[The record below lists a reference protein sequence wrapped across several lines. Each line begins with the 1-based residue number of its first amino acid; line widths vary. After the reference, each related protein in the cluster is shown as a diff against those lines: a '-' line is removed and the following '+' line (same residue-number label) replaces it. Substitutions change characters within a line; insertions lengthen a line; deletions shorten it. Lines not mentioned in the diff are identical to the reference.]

1 MNILRDER
9 FAGSKLSENNVLSS
23 PTMHSK
29 YTEEQ
34 LQKKTKGFY
43 NRVAK
48 RFIDFTLALIL
59 IIICTPFYF
68 IITIAIATQDGF
80 PVLYKAPR
88 GGYHNKIFK
97 ICKFRSMVKNA
108 DKIGGYTTAFHDSR
122 VTKVG
127 AILRKSKFDE
137 IPQLINI
144 LKGEMSFVGPRP
156 EVLEYVNRFTGLE
169 KYILEVRPGI
179 TDYSSI
185 KFANLDEL
193 VGEKNADE
201 FFQKEILGQKN
212 ALRVRYVAEISIG
225 TDVKIFF
232 LTVWTVLKRVIATV
246 KGK

>member
-1 MNILRDER
+1 METVVNDY
-9 FAGSKLSENNVLSS
+9 SQ
-23 PTMHSK
+23 

-34 LQKKTKGFY
+34 LQKRTKGIY
-43 NRVAK
+43 NRVIK
-48 RFIDFTLALIL
+48 RCIDFVLGLIL
-59 IIICTPFYF
+59 FIICIPFY
-68 IITIAIATQDGF
+68 IVITIAISSHDGF

-88 GGYHNKIFK
+88 GGYHNKTFK

-108 DKIGGYTTAFHDSR
+108 DKIGGYTTAFHDPR

-127 AILRKSKFDE
+127 AVLRKSKLDE

-156 EVLEYVNRFTGLE
+156 EVLEYVNRFTGIE

-185 KFANLDEL
+185 RFANLDEL
-193 VGEKNADE
+193 VGEKNVDE
-201 FFQKEILGQKN
+201 YFQKEILGQKN
-212 ALRVRYVAEISIG
+212 ALRIQYVSEISFR

-232 LTVWTVLKRVIATV
+232 TTITTVLKRVIATV

>member
-1 MNILRDER
+1 MET
-9 FAGSKLSENNVLSS
+9 ATNNYAQYAE
-23 PTMHSK
+23 P
-29 YTEEQ
+29 Q
-34 LQKKTKGFY
+34 LQKKVNGVY
-43 NRVAK
+43 NKLIK
-48 RFIDFTLALIL
+48 RIIDFLLGAIL
-59 IIICTPFYF
+59 FIICLPFYL
-68 IITIAIATQDGF
+68 IITIAISAQDGF
-80 PVLYKAPR
+80 PVLYRAPR
-88 GGYHNKIFK
+88 GGYHNKPFK

-108 DKIGGYTTAFHDSR
+108 DKIGGYTTAFHDPR

-127 AILRKSKFDE
+127 AVLRKSKLDE

-185 KFANLDEL
+185 RFANLDEI

-212 ALRVRYVAEISIG
+212 ALRVKYVAEISFF

-232 LTVWTVLKRVIATV
+232 MTVWAVLKRVIATV
-246 KGK
+246 RGK

>member
-1 MNILRDER
+1 METV
-9 FAGSKLSENNVLSS
+9 ANNYSQ
-23 PTMHSK
+23 

-34 LQKKTKGFY
+34 LKKKTNGIY
-43 NRVAK
+43 NRVIK
-48 RFIDFTLALIL
+48 RCIDFVLGLIL
-59 IIICTPFYF
+59 FIVCIPFY
-68 IITIAIATQDGF
+68 IVITIAISAHDGF

-88 GGYHNKIFK
+88 GGYHNKNFK

-108 DKIGGYTTAFHDSR
+108 DKIGGYTTAFHDPR

-127 AILRKSKFDE
+127 AVLRKSKLDE

-156 EVLEYVNRFTGLE
+156 EVLEYVNRFQGLE

-185 KFANLDEL
+185 KFANLDEI

-212 ALRVRYVAEISIG
+212 ALRVQYVSEISFA

-232 LTVWTVLKRVIATV
+232 NTIGAVLKRVIATV

>member
-1 MNILRDER
+1 METIQAVD
-9 FAGSKLSENNVLSS
+9 SQ
-23 PTMHSK
+23 

-34 LQKKTKGFY
+34 LRKKVNGPY
-43 NRVAK
+43 NRVIK
-48 RFIDFTLALIL
+48 RCIDLVLGCIL
-59 IIICTPFYF
+59 FIICLPLYLV
-68 IITIAIATQDGF
+68 ISAAIAAGDGF
-80 PVLYKAPR
+80 PVLYRAPR
-88 GGYHNKIFK
+88 GGYRNQTFR

-108 DKIGGYTTAFHDSR
+108 DQIGGYTTAFHDPR

-127 AILRKSKFDE
+127 AVLRKSKLDE

-144 LKGEMSFVGPRP
+144 IKGEMSFIGPRP
-156 EVLEYVNRFTGLE
+156 EVLEYVNRFEGLE

-179 TDYSSI
+179 TDYSSV

-212 ALRVRYVAEISIG
+212 ALRVRYVAEISLA

-232 LTVWTVLKRVIATV
+232 MTVWTVLKRVIATIR
-246 KGK
+246 GK

>member
-1 MNILRDER
+1 MNTVVNDY
-9 FAGSKLSENNVLSS
+9 KQ
-23 PTMHSK
+23 
-29 YTEEQ
+29 YTDDQ
-34 LQKKTKGFY
+34 LQKKINGLY
-43 NRVAK
+43 NRVIK
-48 RFIDFTLALIL
+48 RCIDVVLALIL
-59 IIICTPFYF
+59 FFICLPFYLV
-68 IITIAIATQDGF
+68 ITLAICVQDGF
-80 PVLYKAPR
+80 PVIYRAPR
-88 GGYHNKIFK
+88 GGYHNKTFK

-108 DKIGGYTTAFHDSR
+108 DRIGGYTTAFHDPR

-127 AILRKSKFDE
+127 AVLRKSKLDE

-156 EVLEYVNRFTGLE
+156 EVLEYVNRFTGIE

-193 VGEKNADE
+193 VGEKNVDE

-212 ALRVRYVAEISIG
+212 ALRVKYVAEISFA

-232 LTVWTVLKRVIATV
+232 MTIGAVLNRVIATIR
-246 KGK
+246 GE

>member
-1 MNILRDER
+1 METI
-9 FAGSKLSENNVLSS
+9 ANNYSQ
-23 PTMHSK
+23 

-34 LQKKTKGFY
+34 LKKKTNGIY
-43 NRVAK
+43 NRVIK
-48 RFIDFTLALIL
+48 RCIDFVLGLIL
-59 IIICTPFYF
+59 FIVCIPFY
-68 IITIAIATQDGF
+68 IVITIAISAHDGF

-88 GGYHNKIFK
+88 GGYRNKTFK

-108 DKIGGYTTAFHDSR
+108 DKIGGYTTAFHDPR

-127 AILRKSKFDE
+127 AVLRKSKLDE

-156 EVLEYVNRFTGLE
+156 EVLEYVNRFKGLE

-185 KFANLDEL
+185 KFANLDEI

-212 ALRVRYVAEISIG
+212 ALRVQYVSEISFA

-232 LTVWTVLKRVIATV
+232 NTIGAVLKRVIATV

>member
-1 MNILRDER
+1 ME
-9 FAGSKLSENNVLSS
+9 AATNNYSQ
-23 PTMHSK
+23 
-29 YTEEQ
+29 YTEEH
-34 LQKKTKGFY
+34 LNKKTNGIY
-43 NRVAK
+43 NRVIK
-48 RFIDFTLALIL
+48 RCIDLIL
-59 IIICTPFYF
+59 GVVLF
-68 IITIAIATQDGF
+68 IVCIPLYIVITIAISAHDGF

-88 GGYHNKIFK
+88 GGYHNKTFI

-108 DKIGGYTTAFHDSR
+108 DKIGGYTTAFHDPR

-127 AILRKSKFDE
+127 AVLRKSKLDE

-156 EVLEYVNRFTGLE
+156 EVLEYVNRFIGLE

-193 VGEKNADE
+193 VGEEKADE

-212 ALRVRYVAEISIG
+212 ALRVKYVSEISFV

-232 LTVWTVLKRVIATV
+232 NTIGAVLKRVIATV

>member
-1 MNILRDER
+1 METAAVTYD
-9 FAGSKLSENNVLSS
+9 
-23 PTMHSK
+23 

-34 LQKKTKGFY
+34 LRKKVNGLY
-43 NRVAK
+43 NRVFK
-48 RFIDFTLALIL
+48 RCIDLVLGLIL
-59 IIICTPFYF
+59 FIVCIPFYLV
-68 IITIAIATQDGF
+68 ITIAISAGDGF
-80 PVLYKAPR
+80 PVLYRAPR
-88 GGYHNKIFK
+88 GGYHNKTFR

-108 DKIGGYTTAFHDSR
+108 DKIGGYTTAFHDPR

-127 AILRKSKFDE
+127 AVLRKSKLDE

-144 LKGEMSFVGPRP
+144 LKGEMSFIGPRP

-179 TDYSSI
+179 TDYSSV

-201 FFQKEILGQKN
+201 FFQREILGQKN
-212 ALRVRYVAEISIG
+212 ALRVQYVAEISLG

-232 LTVWTVLKRVIATV
+232 MTIGAVLKRVVATIRE
-246 KGK
+246 K

>member
-1 MNILRDER
+1 M
-9 FAGSKLSENNVLSS
+9 ENV
-23 PTMHSK
+23 T

-34 LQKKTKGFY
+34 LRKKVNGVY
-43 NRVAK
+43 NRVMK
-48 RFIDFTLALIL
+48 RCIDFILALIL
-59 IIICTPFYF
+59 FVICLPFYL
-68 IITIAIATQDGF
+68 IIAIAICIDDGL
-80 PVLYKAPR
+80 PVLYRAPR
-88 GGYHNKIFK
+88 GGYHNKTFR

-108 DKIGGYTTAFHDSR
+108 DKIGGYTTAFHDPR

-127 AILRKSKFDE
+127 AVLRKAKLDE

-169 KYILEVRPGI
+169 TYILEVRPGI

-193 VGEKNADE
+193 VGSENADE

-212 ALRVRYVAEISIG
+212 ALRVKYVAEISFS

-232 LTVWTVLKRVIATV
+232 KTIGAVFGRVIATV

>member
-1 MNILRDER
+1 METNT
-9 FAGSKLSENNVLSS
+9 N
-23 PTMHSK
+23 

-34 LQKKTKGFY
+34 LKKRVNGLY
-43 NRVAK
+43 NRGIK
-48 RFIDFTLALIL
+48 RCLDLFFAVIL
-59 IIICTPFYF
+59 FVICIPFYLV
-68 IITIAIATQDGF
+68 ITIAISLGDGF

-88 GGYHNKIFK
+88 GGYHNKTFK

-108 DKIGGYTTAFHDSR
+108 DKIGGPTTAFHDPR

-127 AILRKSKFDE
+127 AVLRKSKLDE
-137 IPQLINI
+137 IPQLLNI

-185 KFANLDEL
+185 KFANLDEI
-193 VGEKNADE
+193 VGEKDADE
-201 FFQKEILGQKN
+201 FFQREILGQKN
-212 ALRVRYVAEISIG
+212 ALRVRYVAEVSFL

-232 LTVWTVLKRVIATV
+232 MTIGAVLKRVVATIR
-246 KGK
+246 GK

>member
-1 MNILRDER
+1 MDNAVTTYE
-9 FAGSKLSENNVLSS
+9 
-23 PTMHSK
+23 

-34 LQKKTKGFY
+34 LKRKVNGLY
-43 NRVAK
+43 NRVFK
-48 RFIDFTLALIL
+48 RCIDLVLALIL
-59 IIICTPFYF
+59 FIICIPFYLV
-68 IITIAIATQDGF
+68 ITVVIAANDGF

-88 GGYHNKIFK
+88 GGYRNKTFR

-108 DKIGGYTTAFHDSR
+108 DKIGGYTTAFHDPR

-127 AILRKSKFDE
+127 AVLRKSKLDE

-144 LKGEMSFVGPRP
+144 LRGEMSFVGPRP
-156 EVLEYVNRFTGLE
+156 EVLEYVGRFTGLE

-179 TDYSSI
+179 TDYSSV

-201 FFQKEILGQKN
+201 FFQREILGQKN
-212 ALRVRYVAEISIG
+212 ALRVRYVAEISFL

-232 LTVWTVLKRVIATV
+232 MTVGAVLKRVGATIG
-246 KGK
+246 GK

>member
-1 MNILRDER
+1 M
-9 FAGSKLSENNVLSS
+9 ENATKQFNYS
-23 PTMHSK
+23 
-29 YTEEQ
+29 EEQ
-34 LQKKTKGFY
+34 LKRKANGVY
-43 NRVAK
+43 NRIVK
-48 RFIDFTLALIL
+48 RCIDFVLGLVL
-59 IIICTPFYF
+59 FVICIPIYL
-68 IITIAIATQDGF
+68 IITIAISAQDGF
-80 PVLYKAPR
+80 PVLYRAPR
-88 GGYHNKIFK
+88 GGYHNKPFK

-108 DKIGGYTTAFHDSR
+108 DKIGGYTTAFHDPR

-127 AILRKSKFDE
+127 AVLRKSKLDE

-144 LKGEMSFVGPRP
+144 LKGEMSFIGPRP

-185 KFANLDEL
+185 KFANLDEI

-212 ALRVRYVAEISIG
+212 ALRVRYVAEISFL

-232 LTVWTVLKRVIATV
+232 MTIWAVLKRMMDTV
-246 KGK
+246 RGK

>member
-1 MNILRDER
+1 MET
-9 FAGSKLSENNVLSS
+9 AAVTYE
-23 PTMHSK
+23 

-34 LQKKTKGFY
+34 LRKKVNGLY
-43 NRVAK
+43 NRVFK
-48 RFIDFTLALIL
+48 RCIDLVLGLIL
-59 IIICTPFYF
+59 FIVCIPFYLV
-68 IITIAIATQDGF
+68 ITIAISAGDGF
-80 PVLYKAPR
+80 PVLYRAPR
-88 GGYHNKIFK
+88 GGYHNKTFR

-108 DKIGGYTTAFHDSR
+108 DKIGGYTTAFHDPR

-127 AILRKSKFDE
+127 AVLRKSKLDE

-144 LKGEMSFVGPRP
+144 LKGEMSFIGPRP

-179 TDYSSI
+179 TDYSSV

-201 FFQKEILGQKN
+201 FFQREILGQKN
-212 ALRVRYVAEISIG
+212 ALRVQYVAEISLG

-232 LTVWTVLKRVIATV
+232 MTIGAVLKRVVATIRE
-246 KGK
+246 K

>member
-1 MNILRDER
+1 MDNT
-9 FAGSKLSENNVLSS
+9 ENDCKRYNEV
-23 PTMHSK
+23 
-29 YTEEQ
+29 Q
-34 LQKKTKGFY
+34 LQKKVNGIY
-43 NRVAK
+43 NRMLK
-48 RFIDFTLALIL
+48 RWIDFILALIL
-59 IIICTPFYF
+59 FIICLPFYLVIII
-68 IITIAIATQDGF
+68 AICTQDGF
-80 PVLYKAPR
+80 PVLYRAPR
-88 GGYHNKIFK
+88 GGYHNKTFK

-108 DKIGGYTTAFHDSR
+108 DKIGGYTTAFHDPR

-127 AILRKSKFDE
+127 AVLRKSKMDE

-179 TDYSSI
+179 TDYSSV

-212 ALRVRYVAEISIG
+212 ALRVRYVAEISFL
-225 TDVKIFF
+225 TDVRIFF
-232 LTVWTVLKRVIATV
+232 MTIGAVLKRVIATV
-246 KGK
+246 RGK

>member
-1 MNILRDER
+1 MET
-9 FAGSKLSENNVLSS
+9 AAVTYE
-23 PTMHSK
+23 

-34 LQKKTKGFY
+34 LRKKVNGLY
-43 NRVAK
+43 NRVFK
-48 RFIDFTLALIL
+48 RCIDLVLGLIL
-59 IIICTPFYF
+59 FIVCIPFYLV
-68 IITIAIATQDGF
+68 ITIAISAGDGF
-80 PVLYKAPR
+80 PVLYRAPR
-88 GGYHNKIFK
+88 GGYHNKTFR

-108 DKIGGYTTAFHDSR
+108 DKIGGYTTAFHDPR

-127 AILRKSKFDE
+127 AVLRKSKLDE

-144 LKGEMSFVGPRP
+144 LKGEMSFIGPRP

-179 TDYSSI
+179 TDYSSV

-201 FFQKEILGQKN
+201 FFQREILGQKN
-212 ALRVRYVAEISIG
+212 ALRVQYVAEISLG

-232 LTVWTVLKRVIATV
+232 MTIGAVLKRVVATIRER
-246 KGK
+246 